1 MEFTK
6 LQSKIY
12 DDDFSNMLLMM
23 GSTDND
29 EIVSSIYDGDG
40 DSSIGSGGSLAA
52 EAVAAMFNFIQSSST
67 QFSVDQEL
75 FTAQSTP
82 TSKISSSLL
91 PLKLTQ
97 TPKLNMNKTHYFRYF
112 RDHRKLS
119 FYYPF
124 EKYLSYYTL
133 FLVIIG
139 TICNFTSFFIMHK
152 KNMSKHSCMRYL
164 SILSLTDVIVLYQ
177 WNLNTFIKY
186 NLSRPPIYS
195 DLEEISLFW
204 CRWISYLAFSSL
216 QLSSWLLSLVSFDRF
231 MIIYSRWWRTHIMS
245 EPKIVN
251 LIIICLATFIC
262 LLNSHLLFLNGY
274 KKIEIKKNP
283 ILSTTSS
290 TSINFNN
297 TLTNILMNSSFESNL
312 TNTIKYE
319 EVVVCYKSL
328 HSSTYIWPNWQR
340 VHLLMYNFIPF
351 SIMFICNS
359 MIIYNIKFHSSHK
372 IKTKSKSNKKRK
384 TRTSFMLVLVTFSFM
399 FLTLP
404 SVIVHTFF
412 RDSLSNKPYRRL
424 VNLTVN
430 NLLHTSH
437 AIDFFLYVF
446 TAPNFRAELY
456 VFFSALYAKITRK
469 SARDFNTMTLR
480 NFTTQRK
487 IVNMKE
493 NNPTTS
499 KLINNQDF
507 RLTNSDKT
515 VVNSNKIV
523 SSDNNDHINN
533 GDINDV
539 REDKIS
545 NYNEY
550 LLPNN
555 GNKFEITKESF

>member
-1 MEFTK
+1 MEFNK
-6 LQSKIY
+6 IQSKIY
-12 DDDFSNMLLMM
+12 QDDFSNMLLMM
-23 GSTDND
+23 GSTDTD
-29 EIVSSIYDGDG
+29 ESLSSVYDV
-40 DSSIGSGGSLAA
+40 GGSSDGSNSVGGTLAA
-52 EAVAAMFNFIQSSST
+52 EAVAAMFNFIQGSTT
-67 QFSVDQEL
+67 QFSVNQDL
-75 FTAQSTP
+75 FTAQST
-82 TSKISSSLL
+82 SSSMISSSML
-91 PLKLTQ
+91 PMKVDLSS
-97 TPKLNMNKTHYFRYF
+97 KLNMNKTHYFRYF

-119 FYYPF
+119 YYYPF

-133 FLVIIG
+133 FLIIIG
-139 TICNFTSFFIMHK
+139 TICNFTSFMIMHK

-177 WNLNTFIKY
+177 WNMNTFFKY
-186 NLSRPPIYS
+186 NLSIPPIYS

-251 LIIICLATFIC
+251 LIIISLATFIC
-262 LLNSHLLFLNGY
+262 LLNSHILFLNGY
-274 KKIEIKKNP
+274 KKMELKKNP
-283 ILSTTSS
+283 MLLTTSS
-290 TSINFNN
+290 TSVNYNNNN

-312 TNTIKYE
+312 TNIIKYE

-328 HSSTYIWPNWQR
+328 HSSTYIFPNWQR

-372 IKTKSKSNKKRK
+372 IKTKSKSNNKRK

-399 FLTLP
+399 FMTLP

-412 RDSLSNKPYRRL
+412 RDFLGNKPYRRL
-424 VNLTVN
+424 VNLIVN

-456 VFFSALYAKITRK
+456 VFFSAIYNKLTGK
-469 SARDFNTMTLR
+469 SSRDFNTMTLR
-480 NFTTQRK
+480 NFTTQK
-487 IVNMKE
+487 KVINISD

-499 KLINNQDF
+499 KLNKNQ
-507 RLTNSDKT
+507 NSKL
-515 VVNSNKIV
+515 
-523 SSDNNDHINN
+523 INN
-533 GDINDV
+533 GKNSLASNRKPSSNING
-539 REDKIS
+539 EIS
-545 NYNEY
+545 NLKDDKTSNGDEC
-550 LLPNN
+550 LLPNDE
-555 GNKFEITKESF
+555 NKFEITKESF

>member
-1 MEFTK
+1 MFMMMS
-6 LQSKIY
+6 SK
-12 DDDFSNMLLMM
+12 
-23 GSTDND
+23 DND
-29 EIVSSIYDGDG
+29 ETLSGFYDGTDT
-40 DSSIGSGGSLAA
+40 SHSNYGGTLAA

-67 QFSVDQEL
+67 QFTVDQKVL
-75 FTAQSTP
+75 TAQS
-82 TSKISSSLL
+82 SSAL
-91 PLKLTQ
+91 PVKLD
-97 TPKLNMNKTHYFRYF
+97 LNMNKTHYFRYF

-119 FYYPF
+119 YYYPF

-133 FLVIIG
+133 FLIIIG
-139 TICNFTSFFIMHK
+139 TICNFTSFMIMHK

-177 WNLNTFIKY
+177 WNMNTFFKY
-186 NLSRPPIYS
+186 NLSKPPIYS

-204 CRWISYLAFSSL
+204 CRWICYLAFTSL

-251 LIIICLATFIC
+251 LIIFCLATFIC

-274 KKIEIKKNP
+274 KKVEMKKNP
-283 ILSTTSS
+283 MPLTTSFA
-290 TSINFNN
+290 SINNNN

-328 HSSTYIWPNWQR
+328 YSSTYIFPNWQR

-399 FLTLP
+399 CLTLP

-424 VNLTVN
+424 VNLIVN

-456 VFFSALYAKITRK
+456 IFFTAIYAKITGK
-469 SARDFNTMTLR
+469 SGRDFNTMTLR
-480 NFTTQRK
+480 NFTTQK
-487 IVNMKE
+487 KTINISDSK
-493 NNPTTS
+493 PTTS
-499 KLINNQDF
+499 KLINDKN
-507 RLTNSDKT
+507 LKVVNSDKNLVPNNT
-515 VVNSNKIV
+515 SVIINK
-523 SSDNNDHINN
+523 NN
-533 GDINDV
+533 GKISNG
-539 REDKIS
+539 REDKS
-545 NYNEY
+545 NER
-550 LLPNN
+550 LLINDE
-555 GNKFEITKESF
+555 NKFEITKESF